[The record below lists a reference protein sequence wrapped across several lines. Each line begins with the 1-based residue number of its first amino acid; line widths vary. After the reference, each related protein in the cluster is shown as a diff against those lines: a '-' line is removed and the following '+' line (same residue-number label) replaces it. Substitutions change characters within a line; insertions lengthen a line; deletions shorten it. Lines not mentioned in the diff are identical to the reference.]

1 MFTLGDVTD
10 RLLGLNGRTGAAAA
24 ASCEAGA
31 VTSSGD
37 EGIVSYIPSSLSGVI
52 SSSSSSSSSAN
63 ETSSPVRDTMSQR
76 VRDAVSHGIY
86 VK

>member
-10 RLLGLNGRTGAAAA
+10 RLLGLNGRTGAA